1 MIGNKSR
8 KTSTYHFKINPS
20 MKKIIFFI
28 LAANSLF
35 TFAQEV
41 SKERVIN
48 IVSTLASDEMKGR
61 KFGTPENDKA
71 AEYIAQ
77 EFKKNNLDYCFG
89 DSYLIPFEYKG
100 QKGYNVCGIK
110 KGKSEQSLAYSAHFD
125 HIGTNNKEGDNI
137 YNGADDDAS
146 GVSTVIGL
154 ADYFKDKK
162 TDFSMVFM
170 AFNAEE
176 IGLVGSKALSENQS
190 LNPVFSNIKA
200 LFNFEMLATES
211 QFGKNAVFMTGDEF
225 SDFDELINASAVN
238 GLKVY
243 PDPYQGQHLFYRS
256 DNVNFVKKKIIAHSI
271 STVDMNKASHYHAV
285 NDDIN
290 IVDADNLTN
299 IINNFAKTINK
310 LNTKN
315 FQPKYNDKVK
325 YDF

>member
-1 MIGNKSR
+1 
-8 KTSTYHFKINPS
+8 
-20 MKKIIFFI
+20 MKKVIFFV

-35 TFAQEV
+35 SFAQDI
-41 SKERVIN
+41 SKEKVLAV
-48 IVSTLASDEMKGR
+48 VSTLASDELKGR

-71 AEYIAQ
+71 AEYIAK
-77 EFKKNNLDYCFG
+77 EFKQNNLDYCFG

-110 KGKSEQSLAYSAHFD
+110 KGKSEQSLAFSAHFD

-176 IGLVGSKALSENQS
+176 IGLVGSKALSENQN
-190 LNPVFSNIKA
+190 LNPVFNNIKA

-225 SDFDELINASAVN
+225 SDFDELINANAVN

-243 PDPYQGQHLFYRS
+243 PDPYQGQQLFYRS

-271 STVDMNKASHYHAV
+271 STVDMNKTFHYHAV

-299 IINNFAKTINK
+299 IINNFAKTIEKFNA
-310 LNTKN
+310 KN
-315 FQPKYNDKVK
+315 FQPKYNNKVK

>member
-1 MIGNKSR
+1 
-8 KTSTYHFKINPS
+8 
-20 MKKIIFFI
+20 MKKSSITFFI
-28 LAANSLF
+28 FLSAIA
-35 TFAQEV
+35 FAQDIP
-41 SKERVIN
+41 KERVVN
-48 IVSTLASDEMKGR
+48 IISTLASDEMKGR
-61 KFGTPENDKA
+61 KFGTPENDKS
-71 AEYIAQ
+71 AEYIAS
-77 EFKKNNLDYCFG
+77 EFKKDNLDYCVG

-100 QKGYNVCGIK
+100 QKGFNVCGIK

-125 HIGTNNKEGDNI
+125 HIGTNTKSGDNI

-146 GVSTVIGL
+146 GVATVIGL
-154 ADYFKDKK
+154 ADFFKDKK
-162 TDFSMVFM
+162 TDYSMVFM

-176 IGLVGSKALSENQS
+176 IGLIGSKALSENEN
-190 LNPVFSNIKA
+190 LTPVFNNIKA

-225 SDFDELINASAVN
+225 SDFDELINSNAVK

-243 PDPYQGQHLFYRS
+243 PDPYQGQQLFYRS

-271 STVDMNKASHYHAV
+271 STVDMNKATHYHAV

-290 IVDADNLTN
+290 IVDADNLMN
-299 IINNFAKTINK
+299 IINNFAKTIEK

-315 FQPKYNDKVK
+315 FTPKYNDKVK

>member
-1 MIGNKSR
+1 
-8 KTSTYHFKINPS
+8 
-20 MKKIIFFI
+20 MKKSSVIFLLLLPLVVFSQDI
-28 LAANSLF
+28 
-35 TFAQEV
+35 
-41 SKERVIN
+41 SKERIVN

-61 KFGTPENDKA
+61 KFGTQENDRA
-71 AEYIAQ
+71 AEYIAS
-77 EFKKNNLDYCFG
+77 EFKKNSLDYCFG

-100 QKGYNVCGIK
+100 KKGYNVCAIK
-110 KGKSEQSLAYSAHFD
+110 KGKSQQSLAYSAHFD

-146 GVSTVIGL
+146 GVATVIGL

-176 IGLVGSKALSENQS
+176 IGLVGSKALSENQN
-190 LNPVFSNIKA
+190 LNPVFNNIKA

-225 SDFDELINASAVN
+225 SDFDELINANAVN

-243 PDPYQGQHLFYRS
+243 PDPYVGQQLFYRS
-256 DNVNFVKKKIIAHSI
+256 DNVNFVKKKIVAHSI
-271 STVDMNKASHYHAV
+271 STVDMNKATHYHAV

-299 IINNFAKTINK
+299 IINNFTKTIEK

>member
-1 MIGNKSR
+1 
-8 KTSTYHFKINPS
+8 
-20 MKKIIFFI
+20 MKKSSVIFLLLLPLVVFSQDI
-28 LAANSLF
+28 
-35 TFAQEV
+35 
-41 SKERVIN
+41 SKERIVN

-61 KFGTPENDKA
+61 KFGTQENDRA
-71 AEYIAQ
+71 AEYIAS
-77 EFKKNNLDYCFG
+77 EFKKNSLDYCFG
-89 DSYLIPFEYKG
+89 DSYLVPFEYKG
-100 QKGYNVCGIK
+100 KKGYNVCAIK
-110 KGKSEQSLAYSAHFD
+110 KGKSQQSLAYSAHFD

-146 GVSTVIGL
+146 GVATVIGL

-176 IGLVGSKALSENQS
+176 IGLVGSKALSENQN
-190 LNPVFSNIKA
+190 LNPVFNNIKA
-200 LFNFEMLATES
+200 IFNFEMLATES

-243 PDPYQGQHLFYRS
+243 PDPYVGKQLFYRS

-271 STVDMNKASHYHAV
+271 STVDMNKAMHYHAV

-299 IINNFAKTINK
+299 IINNFAKTIEK

>member
-1 MIGNKSR
+1 
-8 KTSTYHFKINPS
+8 
-20 MKKIIFFI
+20 MKKVSFIFLVAQSFF
-28 LAANSLF
+28 S
-35 TFAQEV
+35 FAQEIP
-41 SKERVIN
+41 KERIVS

-71 AEYIAQ
+71 AEYIAK
-77 EFKKNNLDYCFG
+77 EFKQNKLDYCFG
-89 DSYLIPFEYKG
+89 DSYLIPFEYNG
-100 QKGYNVCGIK
+100 TKGYNVCGIK
-110 KGKSEQSLAYSAHFD
+110 KGKSEKSLAFSAHFD

-154 ADYFKDKK
+154 ADYFKNKK

-176 IGLVGSKALSENQS
+176 IGLVGSNALAESS
-190 LNPVFSNIKA
+190 VLNPLFNNISA

-225 SDFDELINASAVN
+225 SDFDELINANAVN

-243 PDPYQGQHLFYRS
+243 PDPYQGQQLFYRS

-271 STVDMNKASHYHAV
+271 STVDMNKAVHYHAV

-290 IVDADNLTN
+290 VVDADNLTN
-299 IINNFAKTINK
+299 IINNFAKTIEK

-315 FQPKYNDKVK
+315 FSPKYNDKVK

>member
-1 MIGNKSR
+1 MK
-8 KTSTYHFKINPS
+8 KTSITFFLLLYAVAYAQDISKQRVVG
-20 MKKIIFFI
+20 II
-28 LAANSLF
+28 
-35 TFAQEV
+35 
-41 SKERVIN
+41 
-48 IVSTLASDEMKGR
+48 STLASDEMKGR
-61 KFGTPENDKA
+61 KFGTPENDKS
-71 AEYIAQ
+71 AEYIAS

-100 QKGYNVCGIK
+100 QKGFNVCGIK
-110 KGKSEQSLAYSAHFD
+110 KGKSEQSLAFSAHFD
-125 HIGTNNKEGDNI
+125 HIGMNNKEGDNI

-162 TDFSMVFM
+162 TDHSMVFM

-176 IGLVGSKALSENQS
+176 IGLVGSKALADNEK
-190 LNPVFSNIKA
+190 LNPVFNNIKA

-211 QFGKNAVFMTGDEF
+211 QFGKNTVFMTGDEF
-225 SDFDELINASAVN
+225 SDFDELINANAVN
-238 GLKVY
+238 GLKAH
-243 PDPYQGQHLFYRS
+243 PDPYQGQQLFYRS

-271 STVDMNKASHYHAV
+271 STVDMNKAFHYHAV

-299 IINNFAKTINK
+299 IINNFAKTIEK

-315 FQPKYNDKVK
+315 FAPKYNDKVNF
-325 YDF
+325 DL

>member
-1 MIGNKSR
+1 
-8 KTSTYHFKINPS
+8 
-20 MKKIIFFI
+20 MKKSSVIFLLLLPLVVFSQDI
-28 LAANSLF
+28 
-35 TFAQEV
+35 
-41 SKERVIN
+41 SKERIVN

-61 KFGTPENDKA
+61 KFGTQENDRA
-71 AEYIAQ
+71 AEYIAS
-77 EFKKNNLDYCFG
+77 EFKKNSLDYCFG
-89 DSYLIPFEYKG
+89 DSYLVPFEYKG
-100 QKGYNVCGIK
+100 KKGYNVCAIK
-110 KGKSEQSLAYSAHFD
+110 KGKSQQSLAYSAHFD

-146 GVSTVIGL
+146 GVATVIGL

-176 IGLVGSKALSENQS
+176 IGLVGSKALSENQN
-190 LNPVFSNIKA
+190 LNPVFNNIKA
-200 LFNFEMLATES
+200 IFNFEMLATES

-243 PDPYQGQHLFYRS
+243 PDPYVGQQLFYRS

-271 STVDMNKASHYHAV
+271 STVDMNKATHYHAV

-299 IINNFAKTINK
+299 IINNFTKTIEK

>member
-1 MIGNKSR
+1 
-8 KTSTYHFKINPS
+8 
-20 MKKIIFFI
+20 MKKLNITF
-28 LAANSLF
+28 LF
-35 TFAQEV
+35 MLSAFSFAQEI
-41 SKERVIN
+41 SKERVLE

-61 KFGTPENDKA
+61 KFGMTENDKA
-71 AEYIAQ
+71 AEYIAS
-77 EFKKNNLDYCFG
+77 EFKNNNLAFCTG

-100 QKGYNVCGIK
+100 QKGYNICGVK
-110 KGKSEQSLAYSAHFD
+110 KGKSDKSLAFSAHFD
-125 HIGTNNKEGDNI
+125 HIGTNNNKEGDNI

-146 GVSTVIGL
+146 GVATVIGL

-162 TDFSMVFM
+162 TDYSMVFM

-176 IGLVGSKALSENQS
+176 VGLIGSKALAENQN
-190 LNPVFSNIKA
+190 LNPILDKIKA

-225 SDFDELINASAVN
+225 SDFDELINANAVN

-243 PDPYQGQHLFYRS
+243 SDPYQGEQLFYRS

-271 STVDMNKASHYHAV
+271 STVDMNKAFHYHAV
-285 NDDIN
+285 NDDMK
-290 IVDADNLTN
+290 IVDGGNLTA
-299 IINNFAKTINK
+299 IINNFAKTIEK

-315 FQPKYNDKVK
+315 FNPVYNDKVK

>member
-1 MIGNKSR
+1 
-8 KTSTYHFKINPS
+8 
-20 MKKIIFFI
+20 MKKSSVIFLLLLPLVVFSQDI
-28 LAANSLF
+28 
-35 TFAQEV
+35 
-41 SKERVIN
+41 SKERIVN

-61 KFGTPENDKA
+61 KFGTQENDRA
-71 AEYIAQ
+71 AEYIAS
-77 EFKKNNLDYCFG
+77 EFKKNSLDYCFG

-100 QKGYNVCGIK
+100 KKGYNVCAIK
-110 KGKSEQSLAYSAHFD
+110 KGKSQQSLAYSAHFD
-125 HIGTNNKEGDNI
+125 HIGTTNKEGDNI

-146 GVSTVIGL
+146 GVATVIGL

-176 IGLVGSKALSENQS
+176 IGLVGSKALSENQN
-190 LNPVFSNIKA
+190 LNPVFNNIKA

-211 QFGKNAVFMTGDEF
+211 QFGKKTVFMTGDEF
-225 SDFDELINASAVN
+225 SDFDELINANAVN

-243 PDPYQGQHLFYRS
+243 PDPYVGQQLFYRS

-271 STVDMNKASHYHAV
+271 STVDMNKATHYHAV

-299 IINNFAKTINK
+299 IINNFTKTIEK

>member
-1 MIGNKSR
+1 
-8 KTSTYHFKINPS
+8 
-20 MKKIIFFI
+20 MKKSGIVFLLLLPLVVFSQDISRERI
-28 LAANSLF
+28 LG
-35 TFAQEV
+35 
-41 SKERVIN
+41 

-61 KFGTPENDKA
+61 KFGTSENDKA
-71 AEYIAQ
+71 AEYIAG
-77 EFKKNNLDYCFG
+77 EFKKNNLGYCFG

-100 QKGYNVCGIK
+100 NKGYNVCGIK
-110 KGKSEQSLAYSAHFD
+110 KGTSEKSLAFSAHFD

-154 ADYFKDKK
+154 ADYFSNKK

-176 IGLVGSKALSENQS
+176 MGLIGSKALSENQN
-190 LNPVFSNIKA
+190 LNPVFGNIKA

-225 SDFDELINASAVN
+225 SDFDELINSNAVN
-238 GLKVY
+238 GLKVF
-243 PDPYQGQHLFYRS
+243 PDPYQGQQLFYRS
-256 DNVNFVKKKIIAHSI
+256 DNVNFVKRRIIAHSI
-271 STVDMNKASHYHAV
+271 STVDMNKAFHYHAV

-290 IVDADNLTN
+290 IVNADNLTN
-299 IINNFAKTINK
+299 IINNFAKTIEK

-315 FQPKYNDKVK
+315 FSPVYNDKVK

>member
-1 MIGNKSR
+1 
-8 KTSTYHFKINPS
+8 
-20 MKKIIFFI
+20 MKKSSVIFLLLLPLVVFSQDI
-28 LAANSLF
+28 
-35 TFAQEV
+35 
-41 SKERVIN
+41 SKERIVK

-61 KFGTPENDKA
+61 KFGTQENDRA
-71 AEYIAQ
+71 AEYIAS

-100 QKGYNVCGIK
+100 KKGYNVCAIK
-110 KGKSEQSLAYSAHFD
+110 KGKSQQSLAYSAHFD

-146 GVSTVIGL
+146 GVATVIGL

-162 TDFSMVFM
+162 TDYSMVFM

-176 IGLVGSKALSENQS
+176 SGLVGSRALSENQNLS
-190 LNPVFSNIKA
+190 PVFDNIKA

-243 PDPYQGQHLFYRS
+243 PDPYQGQQLFYRS

-271 STVDMNKASHYHAV
+271 STVDMNKATHYHAV

-299 IINNFAKTINK
+299 IINNFAKTIEK

>member
-1 MIGNKSR
+1 
-8 KTSTYHFKINPS
+8 
-20 MKKIIFFI
+20 MKKV
-28 LAANSLF
+28 SLVF
-35 TFAQEV
+35 LIAQSV
-41 SKERVIN
+41 FSYAQDISKERIVN

-89 DSYLIPFEYKG
+89 DSFLIPFEYKG
-100 QKGYNVCGIK
+100 KKGYNVCGMK

-176 IGLVGSKALSENQS
+176 IGLVGSSALAENQN
-190 LNPVFSNIKA
+190 LNPVFNNIKA

-225 SDFDELINASAVN
+225 SDFDELINTNAVN

-243 PDPYQGQHLFYRS
+243 PDPYQGQQLFYRS

-271 STVDMNKASHYHAV
+271 STVDMNKATHYHAV

-299 IINNFAKTINK
+299 IINNFAKTIEK

>member
-1 MIGNKSR
+1 
-8 KTSTYHFKINPS
+8 
-20 MKKIIFFI
+20 MKKVISIVLIAQSF
-28 LAANSLF
+28 LS
-35 TFAQEV
+35 FAQDI
-41 SKERVIN
+41 SKERVVG

-61 KFGTPENDKA
+61 KFLTPENDKA

-89 DSYLIPFEYKG
+89 DSYLVPFEYKG
-100 QKGYNVCGIK
+100 QKGFNVCGIK
-110 KGKSEQSLAYSAHFD
+110 KGKSEQSLAFSAHFD

-176 IGLVGSKALSENQS
+176 IGLVGSKALSENQN
-190 LNPVFSNIKA
+190 LNPVFNNIKA

-225 SDFDELINASAVN
+225 SDFDELINANAVN

-243 PDPYQGQHLFYRS
+243 PDPYQGQQLFYRS
-256 DNVNFVKKKIIAHSI
+256 DNVNFVKRKIIAHSI
-271 STVDMNKASHYHAV
+271 STVDMNKAFHYHAV

-299 IINNFAKTINK
+299 IINNFAKTIEK
-310 LNTKN
+310 FNTKN

>member
-1 MIGNKSR
+1 
-8 KTSTYHFKINPS
+8 
-20 MKKIIFFI
+20 MKKVISVALIAQSF
-28 LAANSLF
+28 LS
-35 TFAQEV
+35 FAQDI
-41 SKERVIN
+41 SKERVVG

-61 KFGTPENDKA
+61 KFGTRENDKS

-89 DSYLIPFEYKG
+89 DSFLIPFEYKG

-110 KGKSEQSLAYSAHFD
+110 KGKSEQSLAFSAHFD

-176 IGLVGSKALSENQS
+176 IGLIGSKALSENQN
-190 LNPVFSNIKA
+190 LTPVFNNIKA

-225 SDFDELINASAVN
+225 SDFDELINANAVN
-238 GLKVY
+238 GLKIY
-243 PDPYQGQHLFYRS
+243 PDPYQGQQLFYRS
-256 DNVNFVKKKIIAHSI
+256 DNVNFVKRKIIAHSI
-271 STVDMNKASHYHAV
+271 STVDMNKAFHYHAV

-299 IINNFAKTINK
+299 IINNFAKTIEK
-310 LNTKN
+310 FNTKN